1 MDNCGFSKY
10 HLTPSMKMSELMNVD
25 FSLLG
30 VLNRMGIPFGF
41 GDDSVEDVCRR
52 QEIDPQTFLLICRL
66 YAFRSVIPGKELLMS
81 ADIRDILKYLRRS
94 HTYYMDVAMKDLE
107 MSLEKM
113 TAPCGKEKSE
123 VLRKFFLEYKEELRR
138 HFENEED
145 EVFPYVE
152 SVVERCEG
160 RGCSGG
166 KGFSISK
173 YGNSHD
179 DVDEKLDELERIVMR
194 EVPSDCDQQDIYRAL
209 QNIFSLKEDIRMHTA
224 VENDLLVPLVGMLE
238 KKNIDDGEQELLSP
252 REKEILVGVAK
263 GLLNK
268 EIADLFNISIN
279 TVITHRKNITRKTG
293 IKTIAGLT
301 MYALLNDL
309 VVMK

>member
-1 MDNCGFSKY
+1 MDAFAKY
-10 HLTPSMKMSELMNVD
+10 HLSPTMRMSELMNLD

-30 VLNRMGIPFGF
+30 VLNRMGIPYGF
-41 GDDSVEDVCRR
+41 GDGTVEEVCQR
-52 QEIDPQTFLLICRL
+52 QGIDPQTFLLICRL
-66 YAFRSVIPGKELLMS
+66 YAFRSMIPGKELLMN
-81 ADIRDILKYLRRS
+81 ARIGDILTYLRRS

-107 MSLEKM
+107 ESLERM
-113 TAPCGKEKSE
+113 SAPCGEEKTLI
-123 VLRKFFLEYKEELRR
+123 LRKFFLDYKEELRR
-138 HFENEED
+138 HFKNEEE

-152 SVVERCEG
+152 AVVA
-160 RGCSGG
+160 GCAR

-179 DVDEKLDELERIVMR
+179 DVDQKLDELEMTVMR
-194 EVPSDCDQQDIYRAL
+194 NAPEACDQQDVYKAL
-209 QNIFSLKEDIRMHTA
+209 QNIFSFKEDIRMHTA

-238 KKNIDDGEQELLSP
+238 KKGVDDGEQELLSP

-293 IKTIAGLT
+293 VKTIAGLT

-309 VVMK
+309 VDIK